1 MMLRAALCLGALAL
15 AGLLSIECRADNQ
28 DTPATIGTTDS
39 GRSRV
44 ETAAATIQHGKTR
57 DVRAR
62 EAVRLTQWIRR
73 NPTEVSESD
82 IVVLIALLRDE
93 DDVIRGEAAG
103 AIGFVGRRARSA
115 APALIRALRERPCT
129 KQPGASADAMRVA
142 LDRIGAAP
150 VNVPCPDPFGM
161 P

>member
-1 MMLRAALCLGALAL
+1 MLRIALFLGALTAT
-15 AGLLSIECRADNQ
+15 GFVSIACRADGLASQ
-28 DTPATIGTTDS
+28 PRMEAMGV
-39 GRSRV
+39 GRSEV
-44 ETAAATIQHGKTR
+44 ENAAAIIQHGKTR
-57 DVRAR
+57 DVRAK

-73 NPTEVSESD
+73 NPVHVSESD
-82 IVVLIALLRDE
+82 IAILISLLRNE

-103 AIGFVGRRARSA
+103 SIGFVGPRAISA
-115 APALIRALRERPCT
+115 APALLQALRERPCT

-150 VNVPCPDPFGM
+150 VEVPCPDPLGM